1 MMVQGSVAAVSEKP
15 THKRFTLLAILLL
28 TITVAYIDRVN
39 ITVLMADPAF
49 LNDLGL
55 TNNPAKTGLLM
66 SCFLVA
72 YGIGNVCLSGLGDI
86 LGPKKSMIM
95 AIIIWFV
102 AMLVGGFATILGVML
117 LSRFLLGF
125 GEGLHFPMMNTYCRA
140 WFPVQEKAKASAI
153 WFIGTSVAPAIGMPV
168 FAWIVATHSWHWTFF
183 FAAFIGLI
191 PLFFLGMTA
200 DTPRQHKS
208 INQAEIDYIEQGQV
222 AGTEA
227 APAEP
232 EGSAVKRILANL
244 KVLSKIKLYWCVVVY
259 YCVHNVVY
267 WGLLTWLPAYL
278 KTERGFSWSEMGF
291 LASMPFILAIVCEL
305 IAGWAS
311 DKLGRRAPFII
322 LATVGVAASL
332 YFAST
337 LTNNYASA
345 ICICLGMAAITPG
358 APLALTM
365 LQELI
370 PKDVISIGTG
380 VMNGLS
386 MLCAAISPVFL
397 GYLMSVLGSFA
408 AALTFLIAVA
418 LVGTVS
424 AVILTMNKY

>member
-1 MMVQGSVAAVSEKP
+1 MQMETSATIAVKP

-39 ITVLMADPAF
+39 ITVLMADKTF

-55 TNNPAKTGLLM
+55 AGNPAKTGLLM

-72 YGIGNVCLSGLGDI
+72 YGVGNVCLSGLGDI
-86 LGPKKSMIM
+86 FGPKKSMIA
-95 AIIIWFV
+95 AIIVWFFSM
-102 AMLVGGFATILGVML
+102 MLGGFATILGVML
-117 LSRFLLGF
+117 LSRFLLGL

-140 WFPVQEKAKASAI
+140 WFPVQEKGKASAI

-168 FAWIVATHSWHWTFF
+168 FAWIVEHHSWHWTFF
-183 FAAFIGLI
+183 FAAAIGLVPI
-191 PLFFLGMTA
+191 AFLLLTT
-200 DTPRQHKS
+200 DSPRQHKT
-208 INQAEIDYIEQGQV
+208 INKAEIDYIEQGQV
-222 AGTEA
+222 AKTEQRVEHDGKGGIA
-227 APAEP
+227 
-232 EGSAVKRILANL
+232 RILQNL
-244 KVLSKIKLYWCVVVY
+244 AVISKIKLYWCIVVY

-291 LASMPFILAIVCEL
+291 LASMPFILAIACKL

-311 DKLGRRAPFII
+311 DRLGRRAPFII

-337 LTNNYASA
+337 ATNNYVSA

-358 APLALTM
+358 APLSLTM

-370 PKDVISIGTG
+370 PKETISIGTG
-380 VMNGLS
+380 FMNGLS
-386 MLCAAISPVFL
+386 MICAALSPVIL
-397 GYLMSVLGSFA
+397 GHLMSRLGSFA

-418 LVGTVS
+418 LVGMVS
-424 AVILTMNKY
+424 AIILTINKY